1 MNGIFSFIFIK
12 YFSAKRES
20 RGNDAF
26 YRCNVMSI
34 DCQAREN
41 RLAVSDKRGKIYD
54 RWRARERHVFGV
66 NRGKICTS
74 SLRRIILAFTLR
86 LSLPE
91 TKINRRF
98 PICEHGD
105 LSLFSIISILKENRS
120 ISMSEHVIVFKRV
133 GSKTFNR
140 CQARENM
147 LLVSSGMKLN
157 AIRFVWHLS
166 VH

>member
-1 MNGIFSFIFIK
+1 MYQFLTAHNFGF
-12 YFSAKRES
+12 YFTAKL
-20 RGNDAF
+20 
-26 YRCNVMSI
+26 
-34 DCQAREN
+34 AR
-41 RLAVSDKRGKIYD
+41 
-54 RWRARERHVFGV
+54 
-66 NRGKICTS
+66 
-74 SLRRIILAFTLR
+74 
-86 LSLPE
+86 
-91 TKINRRF
+91 KINRRF